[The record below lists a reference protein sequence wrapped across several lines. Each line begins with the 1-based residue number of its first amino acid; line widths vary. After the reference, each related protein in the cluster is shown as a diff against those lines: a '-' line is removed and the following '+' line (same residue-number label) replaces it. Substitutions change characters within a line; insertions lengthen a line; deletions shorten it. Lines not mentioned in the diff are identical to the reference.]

1 MPSSYQFALW
11 KQESLLVRRV
21 HCWAQ
26 GEERSMGFFGKRSTR
41 RSIEDPDFGRITEGK
56 AESWEGDGFQLWGGT
71 SIQVMIDAG
80 PEGPSAEQRS
90 FVRSLRGDEGIRV
103 RIERPL
109 QCMPKRPQ
117 TEWGLFDFPASFY
130 LNLRFARHG
139 GSGSTWKERNITGTA
154 LRSRDHS
161 ALSLSRRTE

>member
-71 SIQVMIDAG
+71 SIKLMIDAG

-103 RIERPL
+103 RIEQAVAMHAKANTNR
-109 QCMPKRPQ
+109 M
-117 TEWGLFDFPASFY
+117 G
-130 LNLRFARHG
+130 
-139 GSGSTWKERNITGTA
+139 A
-154 LRSRDHS
+154 LR
-161 ALSLSRRTE
+161 LSGIYLPQSPLRKTWRVRFDMEGEEHYWYGAEVEGSQRIVPFAED

>member
-1 MPSSYQFALW
+1 
-11 KQESLLVRRV
+11 
-21 HCWAQ
+21 
-26 GEERSMGFFGKRSTR
+26 MGFFGKRSTR

-56 AESWEGDGFQLWGGT
+56 AESWEGDGFQLWGDT

-103 RIERPL
+103 RIEQAVAMHAKATTNRMGAL
-109 QCMPKRPQ
+109 RLS
-117 TEWGLFDFPASFY
+117 GSIY

-139 GSGSTWKERNITGTA
+139 GSGSTWKEMNITGTA

>member
-56 AESWEGDGFQLWGGT
+56 AESWGGDGFQLWGGT

-103 RIERPL
+103 RIEQAVAKATTNRMGAL
-109 QCMPKRPQ
+109 RLS
-117 TEWGLFDFPASFY
+117 GSIY

>member
-1 MPSSYQFALW
+1 
-11 KQESLLVRRV
+11 
-21 HCWAQ
+21 
-26 GEERSMGFFGKRSTR
+26 MGFFGKRSTR

-103 RIERPL
+103 RIEQAVAMHAKATTNR
-109 QCMPKRPQ
+109 M
-117 TEWGLFDFPASFY
+117 G
-130 LNLRFARHG
+130 
-139 GSGSTWKERNITGTA
+139 A
-154 LRSRDHS
+154 LR
-161 ALSLSRRTE
+161 LSGIYLPQSPLRKTWRVWFDMEGEEHYWYGAEVEESQRIVPFAED